1 MARKPF
7 GPFVSV
13 QFKEFE
19 DCHRAYTKG
28 MKRFGLRE
36 LLIEYD
42 PAMIDDKV
50 AEKILLEIGEKM
62 YEGEIFDP
70 RKTHYIDDKDHL
82 KHVFDLHKT
91 LMDGKLFLEVEY
103 FTETMFTWPMH
114 DGYGDGYTYLFNGL
128 TGNWIRLD
136 KLVYCTFNGTPEG
149 TESFD
154 DFDLIH
160 IDGNKM
166 NNALDNLRLVV

>member
-7 GPFVSV
+7 GPHVFVNIE
-13 QFKEFE
+13 EFE
-19 DCHRAYTKG
+19 ECHRAYTNG
-28 MKRFGLRE
+28 MKRFGLKE

-42 PAMIDDKV
+42 PLMIDDKV
-50 AEKILLEIGEKM
+50 AEKILREIGDQM
-62 YEGEIFDP
+62 YKGEIFDL

-82 KHVFDLHKT
+82 KHVFQLHKA
-91 LMDGKLFLEVEY
+91 LMKGKMFLEVDY
-103 FTETMFTWPMH
+103 FIETMFTWPMH

-128 TGNWIRLD
+128 TGDWIRLD
-136 KLVYCTFNGTPEG
+136 KLVYCTFNEMPKGA
-149 TESFD
+149 ESFD

-166 NNALDNLRLVV
+166 NNALDNLRLAM